1 MKHCRQCM
9 VIAFIVALSWLPAV
23 ANESLEL
30 EGTTITGNRELPK
43 ALHIVPWKTAVPG
56 ELAGRPMQSLMD
68 EIMAPVDRD
77 VMRREL
83 KYYESVHIFEQG
95 TPVES
100 SSSNR

>member
-1 MKHCRQCM
+1 MKHRQHM
-9 VIAFIVALSWLPAV
+9 VFTTILVLSWLSAV
-23 ANESLEL
+23 ADERLEL

-56 ELAGRPMQSLMD
+56 DLAGRPMQSLVD

-83 KYYESVHIFEQG
+83 EYFETVHVFAQG
-95 TPVES
+95 ASVES
-100 SSSNR
+100 ENSNR